1 MERVGTTAAVD
12 PVPEWYGEV
21 HRRYGWS
28 PYGAALVEGLMAYV
42 AQIYRDV
49 AGRDADWV
57 LNTDRRHAHFH
68 QPVMRDGR
76 LAPSW
81 TQVAGS
87 VAKRQRGEPAGGL
100 RRAVESVL
108 STWTPV
114 PGSVDGADLRLDV
127 GPSGHPDF
135 DVEVSLPEDLA
146 DTLGQEA
153 YASLEDRFAAVPGV
167 AAAVFEDRD
176 RCLLRLAPGVDAAS
190 VRPPLQAVV
199 DALAT

>member
-1 MERVGTTAAVD
+1 
-12 PVPEWYGEV
+12 
-21 HRRYGWS
+21 
-28 PYGAALVEGLMAYV
+28 MAYV
-42 AQIYRDV
+42 ARIYRDA

-76 LAPSW
+76 LAPSRA
-81 TQVAGS
+81 QVAGS
-87 VAKRQRGEPAGGL
+87 VAKRQRGEPAGGV

-108 STWTPV
+108 STWTSV
-114 PGSVDGADLRLDV
+114 PGSVNGADLRLDV
-127 GPSGHPDF
+127 GPSGHPDL

-167 AAAVFEDRD
+167 AAAVQP
-176 RCLLRLAPGVDAAS
+176 LLRLWRPRGYLRRFGLCRICFRERALLGELPGVTKS
-190 VRPPLQAVV
+190 SW
-199 DALAT
+199 